1 MTFLDRFTTAH
12 VARDVDGLL
21 DCFTDDIDY
30 RDLFFGNFHGRAAL
44 RELFARTFR
53 ESSAHTWT
61 ITRSV
66 AGPGSLVAEW
76 KFDFTISDAV
86 AAGAGSR
93 LAFPGVSWFDLRG
106 DRCVR
111 YREFFDRT
119 ATLHAQGI
127 APGTVARIVARRS
140 EVRVLQPGSAMLPS

>member
-1 MTFLDRFTTAH
+1 MTFLDRFTAAH
-12 VARDVDGLL
+12 VARDLDGLL
-21 DCFTDDIDY
+21 DCFTDDVDY
-30 RDLFFGNFHGRAAL
+30 RDLFFGDFRGRGGL
-44 RELFARTFR
+44 RDLFTRTFQD
-53 ESSAHTWT
+53 SAAHVWR

-66 AGPGSLVAEW
+66 PGPDSVVAEW
-76 KFDFTISDAV
+76 EFDFTISDAV
-86 AAGAGSR
+86 ASGAGVR

-127 APGTVARIVARRS
+127 APGTVARIVAQRS
-140 EVRVLQPGSAMLPS
+140 EVRILPPESAMLSP